1 MQRRF
6 FEVSFFVTLYTRER
20 KNLRQNWDERAYTGE
35 TLGKFEWFLV
45 QNLNFLSQYS
55 KTQKTMHKHP

>member
-45 QNLNFLSQYS
+45 Q
-55 KTQKTMHKHP
+55 KI